1 MSLLHVHVQMCKN
14 LLFLRLSVVFSYV
27 DEIRADL
34 ISRKVGTALAGLTA
48 NFPENQVI
56 DNYYYID
63 SAVLL
68 TLISFAVDNC
78 CK

>member
-1 MSLLHVHVQMCKN
+1 MHKISLLDA
-14 LLFLRLSVVFSYV
+14 FIFFFIFYLSVVFPIIYYI

-63 SAVLL
+63 SAVV
-68 TLISFAVDNC
+68 LIFDIIC
-78 CK
+78 GG

>member
-1 MSLLHVHVQMCKN
+1 MYMYRCVRIFYFFVY
-14 LLFLRLSVVFSYV
+14 LSFFSYV

-56 DNYYYID
+56 DNHYYID
-63 SAVLL
+63 SAILL

>member
-1 MSLLHVHVQMCKN
+1 MLS
-14 LLFLRLSVVFSYV
+14 FFYLSVVFSYIYIYV

-56 DNYYYID
+56 NNYYYID
-63 SAVLL
+63 SV
-68 TLISFAVDNC
+68 SFFSF
-78 CK
+78 

>member
-1 MSLLHVHVQMCKN
+1 M
-14 LLFLRLSVVFSYV
+14 LSFFFICLSFFPIIYYI

-56 DNYYYID
+56 NIYYYID
-63 SAVLL
+63 STVFFLL
-68 TLISFAVDNC
+68 IFDIIDGG
-78 CK
+78 

>member
-1 MSLLHVHVQMCKN
+1 MYRCFHFFIC
-14 LLFLRLSVVFSYV
+14 LSFFPIYIYV

-56 DNYYYID
+56 NNYYYID
-63 SAVLL
+63 SV
-68 TLISFAVDNC
+68 SFFSF
-78 CK
+78 